1 MGLQVA
7 AAGKIINEFTGLA
20 FAGGEFET
28 DNPAI
33 RFVSAEAW
41 TRDAQGAHIT
51 FATAPIGTS
60 SPVEGMRLTSE
71 GILLVGTDTAS
82 GSAKLQVSGAISV
95 SGITYAGTLALSATG
110 ANPITAATNGT
121 TRITVTSGGHV
132 NVGVGT
138 VDAANNAVQMIA
150 LNTSGSGPAV
160 MRIRPNFSGTA
171 AADDTSVLSHFVS
184 GIREIPWWANRNYL
198 FGIAATAGATNY
210 TEVGMLAAS
219 KLLVTTAGNVLI
231 NTTTDDGSSKL
242 QVAGTSTNYGFT
254 AYNSTSVTGITS
266 AVIRAGAGQGT
277 TALVTLQENGG
288 GVRGEWK
295 TGSFRVGSLLSTTDA
310 LVKIGDGRTGN
321 GNSYIDFIG
330 DATYTTYG
338 LRLIRGGGGANADSY
353 LAHRGTGTLYLQGQ
367 DNGAVEV
374 QVNGNSRIKANATGI
389 GFFGATP
396 VVKQTVTADAAS
408 ILAALQ
414 AYGLAV

>member
-41 TRDAQGAHIT
+41 TKDAQGAHIN

-95 SGITYAGTLALSATG
+95 SGITYGGTLALSATG
-110 ANPITAATNGT
+110 ANPITFSSGGTEGFRLAPT
-121 TRITVTSGGHV
+121 TR
-132 NVGVGT
+132 N
-138 VDAANNAVQMIA
+138 
-150 LNTSGSGPAV
+150 
-160 MRIRPNFSGTA
+160 
-171 AADDTSVLSHFVS
+171 
-184 GIREIPWWANRNYL
+184 
-198 FGIAATAGATNY
+198 
-210 TEVGMLAAS
+210 
-219 KLLVTTAGNVLI
+219 LLIG
-231 NTTTDDGSSKL
+231 TTTDDGASRL
-242 QVAGTSTNYGFT
+242 QVAGAAKVTGKLLVAETPYTTSSSGGLRVQTVGGESYFDFQLRTSGGGTPRISFTKPAFGGSSEESLIVNYSGNTVLGQISETTGDTSTYRLDVQSSDSSGTLRVYDQT
-254 AYNSTSVTGITS
+254 ATTGVTSLV
-266 AVIRAGAGQGT
+266 VKAGAGQST
-277 TALVTLQENGG
+277 NALITIN
-288 GVRGEWK
+288 
-295 TGSFRVGSLLSTTDA
+295 SLASGYA
-310 LVKIGDGRTGN
+310 LTQ
-321 GNSYIDFIG
+321 Y
-330 DATYTTYG
+330 
-338 LRLIRGGGGANADSY
+338 
-353 LAHRGTGTLYLQGQ
+353 Q
-367 DNGAVEV
+367 DNGTVKYTSGKDDL
-374 QVNGNSRIKANATGI
+374 NRWYLYDHTNSRNVFLYTPSTGVYQLNAAGGEVLIAASGGKI

>member
-51 FATAPIGTS
+51 FATAPVGTS

-110 ANPITAATNGT
+110 ANPITFSSGGTEGFRLAPTTRNLLVGTTTDDGSSKLRVNGTISAGAVNATGEIATSANSITVGAASASSGQGGNIRFRDDTGT
-121 TRITVTSGGHV
+121 TRWLAGHSG
-132 NVGVGT
+132 
-138 VDAANNAVQMIA
+138 A
-150 LNTSGSGPAV
+150 
-160 MRIRPNFSGTA
+160 
-171 AADDTSVLSHFVS
+171 
-184 GIREIPWWANRNYL
+184 
-198 FGIAATAGATNY
+198 AGATSFIIYDFANGKIPFLIEANAP
-210 TEVGMLAAS
+210 TNAFIVKENGN
-219 KLLVTTAGNVLI
+219 LLV
-231 NTTTDDGSSKL
+231 NTSTDDGSSKL

-254 AYNSTSVTGITS
+254 AYNSTAVTGVTS
-266 AVIRAGAGQGT
+266 TVVRAGAGQGT
-277 TALVTLQENGG
+277 NALFNIVANDG
-288 GVRGEWK
+288 
-295 TGSFRVGSLLSTTDA
+295 TTSVFKA
-310 LVKIGDGRTGN
+310 LETK
-321 GNSYIDFIG
+321 
-330 DATYTTYG
+330 
-338 LRLIRGGGGANADSY
+338 
-353 LAHRGTGTLYLQGQ
+353 
-367 DNGAVEV
+367 
-374 QVNGNSRIKANATGI
+374 I

>member
-82 GSAKLQVSGAISV
+82 GSAQLQVSGAISG

-138 VDAANNAVQMIA
+138 VDA
-150 LNTSGSGPAV
+150 
-160 MRIRPNFSGTA
+160 
-171 AADDTSVLSHFVS
+171 VS
-184 GIREIPWWANRNYL
+184 
-198 FGIAATAGATNY
+198 
-210 TEVGMLAAS
+210 
-219 KLLVTTAGNVLI
+219 
-231 NTTTDDGSSKL
+231 
-242 QVAGTSTNYGFT
+242 
-254 AYNSTSVTGITS
+254 
-266 AVIRAGAGQGT
+266 
-277 TALVTLQENGG
+277 
-288 GVRGEWK
+288 
-295 TGSFRVGSLLSTTDA
+295 
-310 LVKIGDGRTGN
+310 
-321 GNSYIDFIG
+321 
-330 DATYTTYG
+330 
-338 LRLIRGGGGANADSY
+338 
-353 LAHRGTGTLYLQGQ
+353 
-367 DNGAVEV
+367 
-374 QVNGNSRIKANATGI
+374 
-389 GFFGATP
+389 
-396 VVKQTVTADAAS
+396 
-408 ILAALQ
+408 
-414 AYGLAV
+414 